1 MNKIVEILMKRDG
14 MSESEA
20 TLMLEEARQ
29 RFIDGEDPEE
39 ILEYDFGLEPD
50 YVFDLMGM

>member
-20 TLMLEEARQ
+20 TSMLEEARQ
-29 RFIDGEDPEE
+29 RFNDGEDPEE

>member
-20 TLMLEEARQ
+20 ALMLENARQ
-29 RFIDGEDPEE
+29 EFYDGGDPEE

>member
-1 MNKIVEILMKRDG
+1 MNKIVEILMNRDG

-29 RFIDGEDPEE
+29 RFNDGEDPEE

>member
-1 MNKIVEILMKRDG
+1 MNKIVEILMNRDG

-29 RFIDGEDPEE
+29 RVNDGEDPEE